1 MRKLR
6 ILLTLLLCLTIPLS
20 GMASVLNGPLC
31 PQRGETSAAVGG
43 GDHEH
48 SRLHAA
54 AALGENAGHD
64 HAHCG
69 DSTPRGKPC
78 SGDQCACGCGFGA
91 CSSSA
96 SLATPFS
103 TLLAADPGSQ
113 AVVSANPVPHAGT
126 RSTSPLRPP
135 IA

>member
-6 ILLTLLLCLTIPLS
+6 ILLTLLLCLTVPLS
-20 GMASVLNGPLC
+20 GMASVLNGRLC
-31 PQRGETSAAVGG
+31 PKRGEQSAAVADGG
-43 GDHEH
+43 HAHG
-48 SRLHAA
+48 RLEATA
-54 AALGENAGHD
+54 TIGENPGHD

-96 SLATPFS
+96 SLVTPFS

-113 AVVSANPVPHAGT
+113 AVPSANPVPHAGA
-126 RSTSPLRPP
+126 RCTSPLRPP